1 MNSTKRS
8 IVERYCASGAGD
20 VEGHNVSEQL
30 EKAIVRLESIEAIK
44 RLKHTYMEYCDQ
56 GYPPAKLGPLFTDNA
71 VWTSELFGRYEGR
84 AAIEEFFGGVSAD
97 IVFAAHLALNGI
109 IDVDGDRATGQWRL
123 LMPCT
128 LSEEG
133 EKVSRWML
141 GEYDETYERH
151 GDTWYFS
158 KIDVFMNFNVR
169 ADESWADSA
178 SMRI

>member
-1 MNSTKRS
+1 MTEVLAKT
-8 IVERYCASGAGD
+8 VA
-20 VEGHNVSEQL
+20 
-30 EKAIVRLESIEAIK
+30 RLEAIEDIK

-56 GYPPAKLGPLFTDNA
+56 GYPPAKLGPLFTDDA
-71 VWTSELFGRYEGR
+71 VWTSEIFGRYEGR
-84 AAIEEFFGGVSAD
+84 AAIETFFGGVSAD

-109 IDVDGDRATGQWRL
+109 IDVDGDRARGQWRL

-128 LSEEG
+128 LSEDG
-133 EKVSRWML
+133 AKVSRWML

-151 GDTWYFS
+151 GGKWYFS